1 MNNINSNKITNQLLN
16 KYNLR
21 ANKRYGQNFLI
32 DDNVLEQIVEVANV
46 SENDL
51 IIEIGPGLGNLT
63 EYMIKKAA
71 HLLLVEIDSN
81 MINVLSDR
89 FKEYT
94 NYTII
99 SDDILKVNIADKI
112 EEIKNTKSIKFDKIK
127 VVANLPYYITTPIIF
142 KLLEE
147 NNNIY
152 DITIMVQK
160 EVAERMVA
168 KPKSKDYGVLT
179 LMVDY
184 LSTANIEIIVPND
197 SFIPA
202 PNVTSAVIQLK
213 KENKYSVNDEKLFFE
228 LVRAAFSQRRK
239 KMVNSLESS
248 RFNNMDKASIESI
261 FNSLNIGLNTRA
273 EELDIEDY
281 IKIIENIKKSS

>member
-1 MNNINSNKITNQLLN
+1 MNNINSYQITNKLLN
-16 KYNLR
+16 KYNLK

-32 DDNVLEQIVEVANV
+32 DDNILNEIVEVADIT
-46 SENDL
+46 EEDL

-63 EYMIKKAA
+63 EYMIKKASY
-71 HLLLVEIDSN
+71 LLLVEIDEN
-81 MINVLSDR
+81 MIEVLENR
-89 FKEYT
+89 FKENN

-99 SDDILKVNIADKI
+99 SDDILKVNLNDKI
-112 EEIKNTKSIKFDKIK
+112 EEIKKNTSLKFNNIK

-147 NNNIY
+147 NNGIS

-168 KPKSKDYGVLT
+168 KPKSKAYGVLT

-184 LSTANIEIIVPND
+184 LSTANIEIIVPNT

-202 PNVTSAVIQLK
+202 PDVTSAVIKLK
-213 KENKYSVNDEKLFFE
+213 KENKYTIENKKIFFE
-228 LVRAAFSQRRK
+228 LVRDAFSQRRK
-239 KMVNSLESS
+239 KMINSLESCK
-248 RFNNMDKASIESI
+248 FNNMDKKSIEEV
-261 FNSLNIGLNTRA
+261 FNKLNISLNARA
-273 EELDIEDY
+273 EELSINEY
-281 IKIIENIKKSS
+281 INIVNMMK